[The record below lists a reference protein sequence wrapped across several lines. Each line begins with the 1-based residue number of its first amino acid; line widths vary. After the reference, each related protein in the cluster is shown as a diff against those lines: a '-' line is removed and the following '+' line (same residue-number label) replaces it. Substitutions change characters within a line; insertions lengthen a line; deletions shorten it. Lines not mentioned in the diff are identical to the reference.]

1 MSKIN
6 KFNEFLNN
14 EELIIKQMIEE
25 GERTNLGDLEAIAER
40 KDYKE
45 VVLLGEKVIPYLL
58 ERLDITGPIWDRA
71 LNELTNE
78 GLNPLEYDT
87 TERVKYWKKW
97 AKNNGY

>member
-58 ERLDITGPIWDRA
+58 ERLDIRGPIWDRA